1 MKTFTRRMRR
11 LAFPHSLRYQLV
23 TRSLLI
29 MAVLL
34 LSIGVFQYWFMKDF
48 LYKNQAEAMYTQM
61 NSVPRELVGAEP
73 MPDRKDRQSQ
83 GQGQR
88 PEKQPGI
95 NGGSSA
101 QNPPSSATSSEPS
114 PVSDN
119 GENSAS
125 PNQSWN
131 PGNTDGRRPYFF
143 LPDTALATVDI
154 NGNVTRLSEEE
165 GHPMPA
171 ISKEQYAGILEEVKA
186 NNKPQY
192 WVVDGSDGS
201 GQQLVVFRSTMGA
214 PGRTGDTFIQMSMPT
229 APLDNTVLQ
238 QLMIFAALSAAALLA
253 GIGLYLPIIR
263 RTLVP
268 LSRMVN
274 AVQRTDAGTLNER
287 LPTGQGQEEIDQLAN
302 SFNSMLKRLDDSFRA
317 EREAKEQMVR
327 FIADASHE
335 LRTPLTSIHGFL
347 EVLLR
352 GAMNKPEQ
360 LQSALTSMHGE
371 SKRINKLVEDLLL
384 LAKLDR
390 APQLT
395 FKDTSLD
402 ELVKEMEPQLRMLA
416 GKREILISV
425 QPNVRGLYDPD
436 KIKQVVLNL
445 FHNAVQHTDP
455 ETGRV
460 SLILAGHKDSAE
472 LSVRDNG
479 SGIPAEHLPHV
490 FDRFYRSESSRT
502 RRSGGAGLGLSISRS
517 LVEAHGGDIWVE
529 STVGEGT
536 TFAIRLPRKQ
546 R

>member
-1 MKTFTRRMRR
+1 MNTLAQRLRR
-11 LAFPHSLRYQLV
+11 LAVPQSLRYQLV

-34 LSIGVFQYWFMKDF
+34 LSIGVFQYWFMKNF
-48 LYKNQAEAMYTQM
+48 LYKNQAEAMFTQM
-61 NSVPRELVGAEP
+61 NSVPRELVGADP
-73 MPDRKDRQSQ
+73 MPERKDRQN
-83 GQGQR
+83 QGQR
-88 PEKQPGI
+88 PDKQS
-95 NGGSSA
+95 GSSGGGA
-101 QNPPSSATSSEPS
+101 VQNPQAS
-114 PVSDN
+114 PADS
-119 GENSAS
+119 SAS
-125 PNQSWN
+125 PESGENEATANQPRT
-131 PGNTDGRRPYFF
+131 PGSADGRRPYFF
-143 LPDTALATVDI
+143 LPDTALAVVDA
-154 NGNVTRLSEEE
+154 NGNVTRLSEEA
-165 GHPMPA
+165 GHPMPS
-171 ISKEQYAGILEEVKA
+171 ISKEQYAKILAEVQA
-186 NNKPQY
+186 HNKPQY
-192 WVVDGSDGS
+192 WVVDGSGGS

-214 PGRTGDTFIQMSMPT
+214 PGRAGDTFIQMSMPT
-229 APLDNTVLQ
+229 APLDDTVLQ

-253 GIGLYLPIIR
+253 GIGLYLPVIR

-268 LSRMVN
+268 LSRMVS
-274 AVQRTDAGTLNER
+274 AVQRTDAGTLKER

-302 SFNSMLKRLDDSFRA
+302 SFNGMLHRLDDSFRA

-360 LQSALTSMHGE
+360 LQSALSSMHGE

-402 ELVKEMEPQLRMLA
+402 ELIREMEPQLRMLA
-416 GKREILISV
+416 GKREILISL
-425 QPNVRGLYDPD
+425 QPQVRGLYDPD

-455 ETGRV
+455 DTGRI
-460 SLILAGHKDSAE
+460 SLILAAHKDTAE

-479 SGIPAEHLPHV
+479 SGIPEEHLPHV

-502 RRSGGAGLGLSISRS
+502 RRSGGAGLGLSISKS
-517 LVEAHGGDIWVE
+517 LIEAHGGDIRVE
-529 STVGEGT
+529 STLGEGT
-536 TFAIRLPRKQ
+536 TFAFRLPRKQ
-546 R
+546 G

>member
-1 MKTFTRRMRR
+1 MKTLVRRMRR
-11 LAFPHSLRYQLV
+11 LAAPHSLRYQLV

-34 LSIGVFQYWFMKDF
+34 LSIGIFQYWFMKNF
-48 LYKNQAEAMYTQM
+48 LYKNQAEAMFTQM
-61 NSVPRELVGAEP
+61 NSVPRELLGGDPLPEHKE
-73 MPDRKDRQSQ
+73 RQ

-88 PEKQPGI
+88 PDKQT
-95 NGGSSA
+95 GSSGGGEGVKN
-101 QNPPSSATSSEPS
+101 QSPS
-114 PVSDN
+114 PA
-119 GENSAS
+119 EPSAS
-125 PNQSWN
+125 PENADNETTANQPRT
-131 PGNTDGRRPYFF
+131 PGSADGRRPYFF
-143 LPDTALATVDI
+143 LPDTALAVVDG
-154 NGNVTRLSEEE
+154 NGNVTWLSEEA
-165 GHPMPA
+165 GHPMPS
-171 ISKEQYAGILEEVKA
+171 ISKEQYSKILEKVQA
-186 NNKPQY
+186 HNKPQY
-192 WVVDGSDGS
+192 WVVDGSNGS

-214 PGRTGDTFIQMSMPT
+214 PGRVGDTFIQMSMPT
-229 APLDNTVLQ
+229 APLDDTVLQ

-253 GIGLYLPIIR
+253 GIGLYLPVIR

-268 LSRMVN
+268 LSRMVS

-302 SFNSMLKRLDDSFRA
+302 SFNGMLQRLDDSFRV
-317 EREAKEQMVR
+317 EREAKEQMAR

-360 LQSALTSMHGE
+360 LQSALSSMHGE

-402 ELVKEMEPQLRMLA
+402 ELMKEMEPQLQMLA
-416 GKREILISV
+416 GKREILISL
-425 QPNVRGLYDPD
+425 QPDVRGVYDPD

-455 ETGRV
+455 ETGRI
-460 SLILAGHKDSAE
+460 SLILTVHKDKAE
-472 LSVRDNG
+472 VRVQDNG
-479 SGIPAEHLPHV
+479 SGIPEEHLPHV

-502 RRSGGAGLGLSISRS
+502 RRSGGAGLGLSISKS
-517 LVEAHGGDIWVE
+517 LIEAHGGDIRVE
-529 STVGEGT
+529 SYVGEGT
-536 TFAIRLPRKQ
+536 TFSFRLPRKQ
-546 R
+546 G

>member
-1 MKTFTRRMRR
+1 MKTLARRLRR
-11 LAFPHSLRYQLV
+11 LAAPQSLRYQLV

-34 LSIGVFQYWFMKDF
+34 LSIGVFQYWFMKNF
-48 LYKNQAEAMYTQM
+48 LYKNQAEAMFTQM
-61 NSVPRELVGAEP
+61 NSMPRELVGADP
-73 MPDRKDRQSQ
+73 MPERKDRQ
-83 GQGQR
+83 GQSQR
-88 PEKQPGI
+88 PDKQSG
-95 NGGSSA
+95 NSSGGA
-101 QNPPSSATSSEPS
+101 AVQNPQAAPADS
-114 PVSDN
+114 
-119 GENSAS
+119 SAS
-125 PNQSWN
+125 PENGDNETSASQPRA
-131 PGNTDGRRPYFF
+131 PGSADGRRPYFF
-143 LPDTALATVDI
+143 LPDTALAVVDV
-154 NGNVTRLSEEE
+154 NGNVTRLSEEA
-165 GHPMPA
+165 GHPMPS
-171 ISKEQYAGILEEVKA
+171 ISLAQYAEILEQVQA
-186 NNKPQY
+186 HNKPQY
-192 WVVDGSDGS
+192 WVVDGSGGS
-201 GQQLVVFRSTMGA
+201 GKQLVVFRSTMGA
-214 PGRTGDTFIQMSMPT
+214 PGRAGDTFIQMSMPT
-229 APLDNTVLQ
+229 APLDDTVLQ

-253 GIGLYLPIIR
+253 GIGLYLPVIR

-268 LSRMVN
+268 LSRMVS

-302 SFNSMLKRLDDSFRA
+302 SFNGMLHRLDDSFRA

-402 ELVKEMEPQLRMLA
+402 ELIREMEPQLRMLA
-416 GKREILISV
+416 GKREILISL
-425 QPNVRGLYDPD
+425 QPQVRGLYDPD

-455 ETGRV
+455 DTGRI
-460 SLILAGHKDSAE
+460 SLILAGHKDTAE

-479 SGIPAEHLPHV
+479 SGIPEEHLPHV

-502 RRSGGAGLGLSISRS
+502 RRSGGAGLGLSISKS
-517 LVEAHGGDIWVE
+517 LIEAHGGDIRVE
-529 STVGEGT
+529 STLGEGT
-536 TFAIRLPRKQ
+536 TFAFRLPRKQ
-546 R
+546 G

>member
-1 MKTFTRRMRR
+1 MKTLARRMRR
-11 LAFPHSLRYQLV
+11 LVVPHSLRYQLV

-34 LSIGVFQYWFMKDF
+34 LSIGVFQYWFMKNF
-48 LYKNQAEAMYTQM
+48 LYKNQAEAMFTQM

-73 MPDRKDRQSQ
+73 MPDRKDRQN
-83 GQGQR
+83 QGQR
-88 PEKQPGI
+88 LEKLPGV
-95 NGGSSA
+95 NGGAPA
-101 QNPPSSATSSEPS
+101 QNQPAAPADSSLEP
-114 PVSDN
+114 VN
-119 GENSAS
+119 GE
-125 PNQSWN
+125 
-131 PGNTDGRRPYFF
+131 GRRPYFF

-154 NGNVTRLSEEE
+154 NGNVTRLSEEG
-165 GHPMPA
+165 GHPMPS
-171 ISKEQYAGILEEVKA
+171 ISKEQYAEILQEVKA

-192 WVVDGSDGS
+192 WVADGSDGS
-201 GQQLVVFRSTMGA
+201 GRQLVVFRSTLGA
-214 PGRTGDTFIQMSMPT
+214 PGRTGDTFIQMSIPT
-229 APLDNTVLQ
+229 SSLDDTVLQ
-238 QLMIFAALSAAALLA
+238 QLMIFVVLSAAALLA
-253 GIGLYLPIIR
+253 GIGLYLPVIR

-268 LSRMVN
+268 LSRMVS

-287 LPTGQGQEEIDQLAN
+287 LPIGQGQEEIDQLAN
-302 SFNSMLKRLDDSFRA
+302 SFNGMLKRLDDSFRA
-317 EREAKEQMVR
+317 EREAKEQMAR

-352 GAMNKPEQ
+352 GAMNNPGQ
-360 LQSALTSMHGE
+360 LQSALSSMHGE

-395 FKDTSLD
+395 FKDTALD
-402 ELVKEMEPQLRMLA
+402 ELIREMEPQLRMLA
-416 GKREILISV
+416 GKREVLISV
-425 QPNVRGLYDPD
+425 QPKVQGVYDPD

-455 ETGRV
+455 ETGRI
-460 SLILAGHKDSAE
+460 SLTLAARKDSAE

-479 SGIPAEHLPHV
+479 PGIPEEHLPHV

-502 RRSGGAGLGLSISRS
+502 RRSGGAGLGLSISKS

-529 STVGEGT
+529 SAVGEGT
-536 TFAIRLPRKQ
+536 TFALRLPRKQ
-546 R
+546 G